1 MLSRAAQCMNIKF
14 MDLDLDGTGAMGNKS
29 GHVCLRKYMA
39 LDKDNK
45 IVIM

>member
-1 MLSRAAQCMNIKF
+1 MLSRAAQCIKF